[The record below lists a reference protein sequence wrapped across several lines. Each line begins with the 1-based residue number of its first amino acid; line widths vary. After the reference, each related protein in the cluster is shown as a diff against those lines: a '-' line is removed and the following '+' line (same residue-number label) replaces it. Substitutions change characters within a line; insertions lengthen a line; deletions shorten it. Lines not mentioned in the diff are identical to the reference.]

1 MASAVVPVEEEA
13 RGGPRSRKGEA
24 TRARLL
30 TAAKEVFEEQGF
42 PEARISDIAKRA
54 GLSSHGAFYH
64 YFDSKEAIF
73 REVAEELDELLG
85 QPMQSVILAPDS
97 EADPRRRLAMAL
109 RQHLESYREEARIMG
124 VIEQVARYDDDV
136 AAVRFKHTKHHR
148 EQIARSVRHLQRVG
162 AADPSLDP
170 VIAAAA
176 LGAMSE
182 RFAEMW
188 LVQGFF
194 DCDLDAAAETLAALM
209 VNALQMTEEPRGG
222 GSGA

>member
-1 MASAVVPVEEEA
+1 LPALT
-13 RGGPRSRKGEA
+13 RTDGGPRSRKGEA

-30 TAAKEVFEEQGF
+30 TAAKEVFEEDGF
-42 PEARISDIAKRA
+42 QEARIADIAKRA

-73 REVAEELDELLG
+73 RDVAEELDELLG
-85 QPMQSVILAPDS
+85 EPMEKVILARDS
-97 EADPRRRLAMAL
+97 EPDPRKRLVTAL

-124 VIEQVARYDDDV
+124 VIEQVARYDSGV
-136 AAVRFKHTKHHR
+136 AAVRFKHTKNHR

-162 AADPSLDP
+162 AADPTLDAE
-170 VIAAAA
+170 IAAAA

-188 LVQGFF
+188 LVQGFLE
-194 DCDLDAAAETLAALM
+194 CDLDTAAETLGALM
-209 VNALQMTEEPRGG
+209 VNALQMTEEPPAPG
-222 GSGA
+222 